1 MKNLVSIEKKKYI
14 FNQYVEPYDMYSVYD
29 LVMELLDNSYFEN
42 GDIKEMMEVCEFC
55 FQILMYIQLIMIIQK
70 MKSRNLTMTGWRI
83 IIHVVNNFV
92 NNFGIIN
99 VK

>member
-14 FNQYVEPYDMYSVYD
+14 FNQYVKEYDRDSVYD

-55 FQILMYIQLIMIIQK
+55 FSRYQIDYV
-70 MKSRNLTMTGWRI
+70 NLKDEVKESHDDWLE
-83 IIHVVNNFV
+83 NNYTRC
-92 NNFGIIN
+92 
-99 VK
+99 

>member
-55 FQILMYIQLIMIIQK
+55 FSDSHVY
-70 MKSRNLTMTGWRI
+70 STDYDNLEDEVKESHDDWLE
-83 IIHVVNNFV
+83 NNYTRC
-92 NNFGIIN
+92 
-99 VK
+99 